1 MKTIRVLVLLL
12 LVSVHVFTPVSSNDP
27 AESKLSTTPK
37 EVTSAPLTTAT
48 TKAPTA
54 APTATTTAAPT
65 ATTAAP
71 TATTTAAT
79 TTKPTTASQ
88 AAPTTAPTASP
99 TKPTTASPAPAAA
112 TPPSTPTPVS
122 PTAPVDAMPKSPDN
136 TKVTTQAHKTATPT
150 ATSTDKKVNTSPAV
164 HVNGTGTETVTHNP
178 MQPRSPHQP
187 SVLNPNKTN
196 ENRGQDES
204 TEKPNKGLP
213 NTVAPPPGHQNE
225 TSQDAGSQTGK
236 DLPEEPTQ
244 SDKRLW
250 WIVLPVLL
258 VAAAA
263 FILLKFQCKKIHDH
277 TETIDTG
284 TENASF
290 QSRPESTKDG
300 VMLLGVKSSGG
311 DENAAAR

>member
-12 LVSVHVFTPVSSNDP
+12 LVSVHVFTPVSSAGEAVNQTTTADP
-27 AESKLSTTPK
+27 NRPTTPK
-37 EVTSAPLTTAT
+37 EVTSAPLTAT
-48 TKAPTA
+48 IK
-54 APTATTTAAPT
+54 APTATTT
-65 ATTAAP
+65 
-71 TATTTAAT
+71 TTTA
-79 TTKPTTASQ
+79 P
-88 AAPTTAPTASP
+88 PTASP
-99 TKPTTASPAPAAA
+99 TAPTTASPIAAATTASPAAAATTASPAPASPAPAASPTAAAA
-112 TPPSTPTPVS
+112 TPPATPTPVS
-122 PTAPVDAMPKSPDN
+122 TTGPNDATTKSPDE
-136 TKVTTQAHKTATPT
+136 THKTATPT

-164 HVNGTGTETVTHNP
+164 HVNRTEAENNP
-178 MQPRSPHQP
+178 LQPTSPHQP
-187 SVLNPNKTN
+187 TTVNPLDNKTIGN
-196 ENRGQDES
+196 
-204 TEKPNKGLP
+204 
-213 NTVAPPPGHQNE
+213 PGHQNE

-236 DLPEEPTQ
+236 DLPEEPTK

-263 FILLKFQCKKIHDH
+263 FILLKFQCKKIHGH